1 MILVQNHRLPLSGS
15 KIVAFV
21 LLLSMLGAC
30 TPKVLRP
37 GAGRKD
43 TKEPTKEKPEKENK
57 EGETK
62 VVEKRAHFNNI
73 ALLLPFQL
81 DKVIDS
87 LPNKRD
93 VERSSLALDFYQGFK
108 LGLDNLTASGDNFKL
123 EVLDTRDNVAEV
135 KKLAVGKS
143 TEEAALIVGPV
154 FPTEINAFSDAANL
168 SGKLQISPLA
178 ARSPSQYQTNKL
190 VTVTPPI
197 DVHAQVLAKYI
208 ASEYEIGDHVV
219 LLNNIDED
227 SEKLL
232 VPLRAALDK
241 QAVKYSELHELNEI
255 EASLNSVGKNMV
267 VNASTNQFFIAQL
280 LASLYK
286 LKTESAYNISL
297 VGHPNWSKLDLNPDY
312 LSALQTCISSSYFI
326 DEKKPEVQKFRQN
339 YSALF
344 KVIPSEFAFKGY
356 DTGVFFGRLLAKYPK
371 DYAEKLIKEKHM
383 GTSIGFEFVLDPT
396 MGYIN
401 NSVRLLRFNGQFYRP
416 L

>member
-15 KIVAFV
+15 KILAFV
-21 LLLSMLGAC
+21 LLLGMLGAC

-37 GAGRKD
+37 GGRKE
-43 TKEPTKEKPEKENK
+43 TKEPSKETPEKEVK
-57 EGETK
+57 EGEKTS
-62 VVEKRAHFNNI
+62 VEKRVHFNNI

-81 DKVIDS
+81 DKVVDS

-108 LGLDNLTASGDNFKL
+108 LGLDNLTSGGDNFKL
-123 EVLDTRDNVAEV
+123 DVLDTRDDVAEV
-135 KKLAVGKS
+135 KRLASGKS
-143 TEEAALIVGPV
+143 IHDAALIVGPV
-154 FPTEINAFSDAANL
+154 FPTEINAFSNAVNL
-168 SGKLQISPLA
+168 EGKLQISPLA

-197 DVHAQVLAKYI
+197 DVHAQVLANYI

-219 LLNNIDED
+219 ILNNVDED

-232 VPLRAALDK
+232 VPLRASLDK
-241 QAVKYSELHELNEI
+241 KEVKYSELNELNEI
-255 EASLNSVGKNMV
+255 EASLNTVGKNIV

-286 LKTESAYNISL
+286 LKTESAYDISL
-297 VGHPNWSKLDLNPDY
+297 VGHPNWSKIDLNPDY
-312 LSALQTCISSSYFI
+312 LSALRTCISSSYVI
-326 DEKKPEVQKFRQN
+326 DEKKSEVQKFRKD
-339 YSALF
+339 YFSRF

-356 DTGVFFGRLLAKYPK
+356 DTGVFFGRLLANYPK
-371 DYAEKLIKEKHM
+371 DYAEKLVKEKHA
-383 GTSIGFEFVLDPT
+383 GISIGFEFVHDPAT
-396 MGYIN
+396 GYIN

-416 L
+416 F